1 MSRLSAAILLL
12 SLVSPATALD
22 IETITVTG
30 TAGSGQGIGVP
41 QVLEVVR
48 GEALVRF
55 SSGTSAA
62 AKMTALA
69 GLGGI
74 YHREVA
80 SSGWSHV
87 SLPDGMSVPQGIAA
101 LKSLPGVL
109 DAQPNNVY
117 RANLVPNDPT
127 YASQYG
133 LSQINAAGA
142 WDFEVGTSSTVT
154 IAVVDSGIDATHDD
168 LSGKMGATTDQFCD
182 PGANKLIGGDNTAC
196 VAADGAG
203 SAGLCTH
210 GTRVAGI
217 AAATTNN
224 GAGVAGVSWGARLVA
239 LKIFRN
245 ADCPTSCNDGGCG
258 TDDTAIADAIEFARL
273 NNNSAAYGRIVVNMS
288 LGCNGACSCSGALQ
302 TVVTNAVNAGVVL
315 VAASGNTG
323 GSVTSPANC
332 SGVIPVGATDAA
344 GQIASFSSRGPEL
357 ATQGVVAPG
366 VSVLSTDDG
375 DTTVNGISG
384 TSFSSPHVAGAA
396 ALILAARP
404 TFTPSQVQS
413 ALRSSADPVGFGTLS
428 LPGFKT
434 QGNGS
439 GAGRLNAFLAVR
451 YAVTGQLADFQGE
464 DKVVA
469 FPNPFRAD
477 RHQNVTFAFPPSL
490 QNSSDVTIKIYT
502 QDGALVRDLSSLTWN
517 LKNDQGRFVA
527 SGTYLYVVSTSRG
540 KKTGRISVIR

>member
-1 MSRLSAAILLL
+1 MSRLSAALL
-12 SLVSPATALD
+12 SFVLASTAAALE

-30 TAGSGQGIGVP
+30 TAGAGQSIGAP
-41 QVLEVVR
+41 KVLEVVR

-62 AKMTALA
+62 AKTTALA
-69 GLGGI
+69 GIGGI

-80 SSGWSHV
+80 NSGWSHV
-87 SLPDGMSVPQGIAA
+87 GLPDGMSVPQGLAA

-109 DAQPNNVY
+109 DAEPNNVY
-117 RANLVPNDPT
+117 RPNRVPNDPT

-154 IAVVDSGIDATHDD
+154 VAVVDSGIDATHAD
-168 LSGKMGATTDQFCD
+168 LSGKMGVTTDQFCD
-182 PGANKLIGGDNTAC
+182 PGANKLLGTDNTAC

-203 SAGLCTH
+203 SAGACTH
-210 GTRVAGI
+210 GTNVAGI
-217 AAATTNN
+217 AAATTDN
-224 GAGVAGVSWGARLVA
+224 GSGVAGVSWGARLVA
-239 LKIFRN
+239 LKVFRN
-245 ADCPTSCNDGGCG
+245 GDCPTSCNDGGCG
-258 TDDTAIADAIEFARL
+258 TDDTAIADAIDFARL

-288 LGCNGACSCSGALQ
+288 LGCNGACSCSSALQ
-302 TVVTNAVNAGVVL
+302 TVVNQAVSAGVVL
-315 VAASGNTG
+315 VAAAGNTG
-323 GSVTSPANC
+323 GSVTSPGNC

-357 ATQGVVAPG
+357 ASQGLVAPG
-366 VSVLSTDDG
+366 VSVISTEG
-375 DTTVNGISG
+375 GGGTVSGISG

-404 TFTPSQVQS
+404 TFTPAQVQS
-413 ALRSSADPVGFGTLS
+413 ALRASADPVGFGTQA

-434 QGNGS
+434 AGNS
-439 GAGRLNAFLAVR
+439 AGAGRLNAFLATR

-490 QNSSDVTIKIYT
+490 QGSSDVTIKIYT
-502 QDGALVRDLSSLTWN
+502 QDGALVRDLNSLTWN
-517 LKNDQGRFVA
+517 VKNDQGRFVA